1 MRYLAFLFFLLLPL
15 SAEAQQ
21 PAPAA
26 DSSSQNLLKPGEL
39 DALVAPIA
47 LYPDPLLAQVMMAAG
62 YPLEVVEA
70 ERWAA
75 ANKGLTGDALK
86 AAVEKMPWDESV
98 KSLIAKPSVLALMS
112 KRLDWTQKL
121 GDAVLA
127 QEPDVMDSVQRLRMK
142 AQASDTLKSTKE
154 QNVTVRQDGGRQI
167 VAIEPTDP
175 GTVFVPFYDPNIVFG
190 TWPYPDYPPYYYP
203 DDWYLPGAIIGTGLA
218 FGAGYALWRWANGGH
233 WWGNINWN
241 KNNIDINR
249 GNRVEQWRHNPAHR
263 RGVAYNNPNVRQQ
276 FAGAATR
283 PPGKGLDGRGRD
295 GKQVVN
301 PKAGGKQAGGPKGGG
316 KQAGGPKAGSKQ
328 AGGPKGGGKQAG
340 AKQRPAQ
347 KTAQGKRPA
356 QGKQAQARRSTP
368 QRSAQR
374 PQQRA
379 SQAQR
384 GGGQRSV
391 ARVSRQQS
399 FAPRGGGGR
408 SFGGGG
414 RGGGRGGG
422 GGRRSDIRVKHDIA
436 LLGHLENGIG
446 WYRFAYVG
454 GTRTY
459 VGVMA
464 QEVQRIAPEAV
475 VRDPDGILR
484 VDYDKLGVK
493 FQPYNQWLASGA
505 QIPGAARIYR
515 RAH

>member
-1 MRYLAFLFFLLLPL
+1 MRYLAFLFLLLLPL

-21 PAPAA
+21 PAPAT
-26 DSSSQNLLKPGEL
+26 DSSSQNLLKPAEL
-39 DALVAPIA
+39 DALLAPIA

-70 ERWAA
+70 ERWAT

-86 AAVEKMPWDESV
+86 AAVDKMPWDESV
-98 KSLIAKPSVLALMS
+98 KSLIATPSVLAMMS

-127 QEPDVMDSVQRLRMK
+127 QEPDVMDSVQRLRVK

-154 QNVTVRQDGGRQI
+154 QNVTVKQEGGRQI
-167 VAIEPTDP
+167 VAIQPTDP
-175 GTVFVPFYDPNIVFG
+175 GTVYVPYYDPNVVYG

-203 DDWYLPGAIIGTGLA
+203 DDWWLPGAIIGTGLA
-218 FGAGYALWRWANGGH
+218 FGAGYALWRWAGGGH
-233 WWGNINWN
+233 WWGDINWN
-241 KNNIDINR
+241 RNNIDINR
-249 GNRVEQWRHNPAHR
+249 NGRVEQWRHNPAHR

-283 PPGKGLDGRGRD
+283 PAGKGLDGRGRD

-301 PKAGGKQAGGPKGGG
+301 PKAGGKQAGGPK
-316 KQAGGPKAGSKQ
+316 AGNKQ
-328 AGGPKGGGKQAG
+328 AGGPKGGKQAA

-356 QGKQAQARRSTP
+356 QGKQAQARRSSP
-368 QRSAQR
+368 QRTAQR

-384 GGGQRSV
+384 RGGPARV

-399 FAPRGGGGR
+399 FAPRGGGRSFGGRGGGGR
-408 SFGGGG
+408 SFGGG
-414 RGGGRGGG
+414 RG

-436 LLGHLENGIG
+436 LLGRLDNGLG
-446 WYRFAYVG
+446 WYRFAYYG

-464 QEVQRIAPEAV
+464 QEVQRITPEAV
-475 VRDPDGILR
+475 MRDRDGYLR
-484 VDYDKLGVK
+484 VDYDKLGVQ
-493 FQPYNQWLASGA
+493 FQPYDRWIASGA
-505 QIPGAARIYR
+505 QIPSVARIYR
-515 RAH
+515 PAVR